1 MIIHE
6 EYIVDIV
13 RRRKTPRDIGMVPM
27 INIMLLMLIFFIVT
41 GKVAPVDIL
50 PVNIP
55 FSEQSGDTALG
66 EAVITLG
73 VHDEIVADE
82 EVMFTLDDLRKWV
95 QKRLE
100 TSPKVR
106 FSIKADA
113 ELDAVKL
120 IDIMKFV
127 EASGAQDVVLAAQKP

>member
-1 MIIHE
+1 MIINE
-6 EYIVDIV
+6 EYTIDIA

-50 PVNIP
+50 PINIP
-55 FSEQSGDTALG
+55 FSEQSGDMALG
-66 EAVITLG
+66 EAVISLG

-82 EVMFTLDDLRKWV
+82 EVMFTLDDLRTWV

-100 TSPKVR
+100 KSPKVR
-106 FSIKADA
+106 FTLKADA

-120 IDIMKFV
+120 VDIMKFV
-127 EASGAQDVVLAAQKP
+127 EAAGAKDVVLAAQRP